1 MKSLELTKPITT
13 ESLLS
18 EFESRFNM
26 TMDLTKFNEHE
37 LQDYANHVRT
47 KIHEITQN
55 THFGQELKD
64 NSYQKS
70 QMMLDIINQAI
81 TERKLGEY
89 GGDTGNSILDKATAP
104 IKDKL
109 SKGQALSPEE
119 RTAASK
125 LMAMK
130 KMPKGTGTMMGVKE
144 VGEEQSEINEVPG
157 AGLVKRGLRS
167 LGAKAAG
174 AIGMKGTAAG
184 LKGAAQADKKAR
196 ELYTQLRRYAGQT
209 GGDVDALTVTDLQ
222 SFLQKQ
228 GYKTDRTP
236 KGPAGKVLNKQQV
249 DDILMKSVQDTFRFQ
264 APATAKSQEKST
276 MQTDFMK
283 QFKQMASDPATK
295 KKLMS
300 ILQGQTVPA
309 ESVTENPAMALGR
322 VAAKAAGSA
331 AGTTVANRAMN
342 KLGMKE
348 GVEEQSELILAAK
361 DMMDKVTGYLEDLA
375 SMKTEGMLELADRIR
390 DEMGAE
396 KSDAFLQKIQ
406 PAIEQAEATLTTTR
420 QELDNGVRILTGEE
434 VASEPMGADDTMD
447 MDTDLDSLDTDMD
460 DTETD
465 EFGASDAEAG
475 GTEPEGREQR
485 ESKEVFEASNRLY
498 SKLAGK

>member
-1 MKSLELTKPITT
+1 MKSLDLTKPVTT
-13 ESLLS
+13 ESLLK

-26 TMDLTKFNEHE
+26 TMDLTQLDEVE

-64 NSYQKS
+64 DNYQKN
-70 QMMLDIINQAI
+70 QMMLDIINHAI
-81 TERKLGEY
+81 SERKLAEY
-89 GGDTGNSILDKATAP
+89 GGSNDPMTKVASTTLSAKAKLD
-104 IKDKL
+104 
-109 SKGQALSPEE
+109 KGQALDQDEKKIV
-119 RTAASK
+119 SK
-125 LMAMK
+125 IM
-130 KMPKGTGTMMGVKE
+130 T
-144 VGEEQSEINEVPG
+144 
-157 AGLVKRGLRS
+157 
-167 LGAKAAG
+167 
-174 AIGMKGTAAG
+174 
-184 LKGAAQADKKAR
+184 
-196 ELYTQLRRYAGQT
+196 
-209 GGDVDALTVTDLQ
+209 
-222 SFLQKQ
+222 
-228 GYKTDRTP
+228 
-236 KGPAGKVLNKQQV
+236 
-249 DDILMKSVQDTFRFQ
+249 
-264 APATAKSQEKST
+264 
-276 MQTDFMK
+276 
-283 QFKQMASDPATK
+283 
-295 KKLMS
+295 
-300 ILQGQTVPA
+300 
-309 ESVTENPAMALGR
+309 
-322 VAAKAAGSA
+322 
-331 AGTTVANRAMN
+331 
-342 KLGMKE
+342 KE

-390 DEMGAE
+390 DEMGAD
-396 KSDAFLQKIQ
+396 KADAFMQKIQ

-447 MDTDLDSLDTDMD
+447 MDTDLDSLDSDTD

>member
-1 MKSLELTKPITT
+1 MKSLDLTKPITT
-13 ESLLS
+13 ESLLK

-26 TMDLTKFNEHE
+26 TMDLTTFNEVE

-55 THFGQELKD
+55 THFGQELKND
-64 NSYQKS
+64 GYQKN

-81 TERKLGEY
+81 SERKLAEY
-89 GGDTGNSILDKATAP
+89 GGNMDNPILDKATAP

-109 SKGQALSPEE
+109 AKGQALSPDE

-130 KMPKGTGTMMGVKE
+130 QMPKGTGTMMGV
-144 VGEEQSEINEVPG
+144 
-157 AGLVKRGLRS
+157 
-167 LGAKAAG
+167 
-174 AIGMKGTAAG
+174 
-184 LKGAAQADKKAR
+184 
-196 ELYTQLRRYAGQT
+196 
-209 GGDVDALTVTDLQ
+209 
-222 SFLQKQ
+222 
-228 GYKTDRTP
+228 
-236 KGPAGKVLNKQQV
+236 
-249 DDILMKSVQDTFRFQ
+249 
-264 APATAKSQEKST
+264 
-276 MQTDFMK
+276 
-283 QFKQMASDPATK
+283 
-295 KKLMS
+295 
-300 ILQGQTVPA
+300 
-309 ESVTENPAMALGR
+309 
-322 VAAKAAGSA
+322 
-331 AGTTVANRAMN
+331 
-342 KLGMKE
+342 KE

-361 DMMDKVTGYLEDLA
+361 DMMDKVTSFLEDLA

-434 VASEPMGADDTMD
+434 VASDPMGADDTMD
-447 MDTDLDSLDTDMD
+447 MDTTDADLDDLETDD
-460 DTETD
+460 LESD

-485 ESKEVFEASNRLY
+485 ESKEVFEASNRLF